1 MEIKM
6 KKILC
11 FGDSN
16 TYGYNPTDGSRYD
29 KNTRWT
35 GVLSALL
42 CKNFE
47 IIEAG
52 LNNRCCFSINS
63 ISDEFTGTKII
74 SKYLELN
81 PDIVILAIGINDLQ
95 LFYNPTYEEIKNG
108 ISKLVSIV
116 KNELISAEVILLAP
130 PRLTNDVLFGN
141 FSHQFDNS
149 SIEKSLQIQDI
160 YKNIAIKTNISF
172 INLDEI
178 IQVSKKDGL
187 HFEPD
192 AHKKIA
198 DVIYQKIISL
208 S

>member
-1 MEIKM
+1 M

-16 TYGYNPTDGSRYD
+16 TYGYNPNNGSRYD
-29 KNTRWT
+29 KGTRWT
-35 GVLSALL
+35 GVLSTTLGE
-42 CKNFE
+42 NFE

-63 ISDEFTGTKII
+63 ISDEFTGIKII
-74 SKYLELN
+74 SRYLKLN
-81 PDIVILAIGINDLQ
+81 PDIIILALGINDLQ
-95 LFYNPTYEEIKNG
+95 LLYNPTADEIEKG
-108 ISKLVSIV
+108 ILDLISTV
-116 KNELISAEVILLAP
+116 KNELKNSKIILLAP
-130 PRLTNDVLFGN
+130 PRLTSDILFGN

-160 YKNIAIKTNISF
+160 YKNVAIKTNIFF

-178 IQVSKKDGL
+178 IHVSKKDGL

-192 AHKKIA
+192 MHKKIA
-198 DVIYQKIISL
+198 NIVYQKIISL
-208 S
+208 K

>member
-1 MEIKM
+1 M

-16 TYGYNPTDGSRYD
+16 TYGYNPNDGSRYNKD
-29 KNTRWT
+29 TRWA
-35 GVLSALL
+35 GILSTLL
-42 CKNFE
+42 NENFE

-52 LNNRCCFSINS
+52 LNNRCCFSISS
-63 ISDEFTGTKII
+63 ISDEFTGIKVI
-74 SKYLELN
+74 SKYLKLK
-81 PDIVILAIGINDLQ
+81 PDIIILALGINDLQ
-95 LFYNPTYEEIKNG
+95 LSYNPNIDEIEKG
-108 ISKLVSIV
+108 ILDLISTV
-116 KNELISAEVILLAP
+116 KNELQNSKIILLAP
-130 PRLTNDVLFGN
+130 PKLTKDVLFGN

-160 YKNIAIKTNISF
+160 YKNVAIKTNISF

-192 AHKKIA
+192 MHKKIA
-198 DVIYQKIISL
+198 NAIYQEIISL